1 MKILHYTLGFQPSR
15 TGGLVKYAE
24 DLMTQQATDG
34 HEVIALYPG
43 EISIIFRQVRI
54 KKAENRKFQ
63 CYKII
68 NSLPLALF
76 GGISEPDEFM
86 KSCDKASYRKFLK
99 NIKVDVIHIH
109 SLIGLHKEFIE
120 VAKELGIK
128 TVFTSHD
135 YYGLAPVPHFYFNGV
150 DYSSNNTNLAWN
162 IMSSNALSVK
172 KLRFFQVSFYPTIR
186 KLMKMLGKNPKSKKN
201 LVIRDITEAIDYS
214 ALRSYYKAMFG
225 LIDAYLFN
233 SQLAK
238 EVYEANHIIPKNNI
252 IVSISN
258 SSISN
263 HNIRVSSGEK
273 TVVAYI
279 GPDEEYKGYFDFLDI
294 VNDLDQEKYDIKTY
308 GHFPNEDCP
317 PYIQQNGYFTKDT
330 VGSVCSNID
339 ILIVPSRWKETFGL
353 ISIEALSYD
362 VNVFVSKNVG
372 SKDLVSEEHI
382 FHNKDDLLKKI
393 QYVKFENVKFKT
405 MKEHMVEIINYY
417 ERITNDN
424 QKIN

>member
-172 KLRFFQVSFYPTIR
+172 KLRFFQVPFYPTIR
-186 KLMKMLGKNPKSKKN
+186 KLLKILRKNPKSKKN
-201 LVIRDITEAIDYS
+201 LVIRDIIEEQDYNE
-214 ALRSYYKAMFG
+214 LRHYYNEMFH
-225 LIDAYLFN
+225 LIDGYLFN
-233 SQLAK
+233 SSQAK
-238 EVYEANHIIPKNNI
+238 KVYEINEIKLANSM
-252 IVSISN
+252 VLSITN
-258 SSISN
+258 SSIKHHQRLTTTN
-263 HNIRVSSGEK
+263 NKIR
-273 TVVAYI
+273 VAYI
-279 GPDEEYKGYFDFLDI
+279 GPDEEYKGYFDFIDFAGTLDRETYE
-294 VNDLDQEKYDIKTY
+294 VATY
-308 GHFPNEDCP
+308 GHLPNEECP
-317 PYIQQNGYFTKDT
+317 SFIEQKGYFTKETID
-330 VGSVCSNID
+330 SVYENID
-339 ILIVPSRWKETFGL
+339 ILIVPSKWKETFGL
-353 ISIEALSYD
+353 ITVEALSYG
-362 VNVFVSKNVG
+362 VNVFVSENVG
-372 SKDLVSEEHI
+372 SKDLLPESHVFKNQNDLVVKILKNDIENTKLKTIDEHSI
-382 FHNKDDLLKKI
+382 EVI
-393 QYVKFENVKFKT
+393 Q
-405 MKEHMVEIINYY
+405 YY
-417 ERITNDN
+417 ERVINDS
-424 QKIN
+424 